1 MVIAVL
7 FLSFDHYKPLEFISS
22 TQVWLALSSEP
33 YCISLSPGK
42 KNGGKIV
49 EGAVKPEDQ
58 KDKEGVC
65 NPSVPSSDQNQ
76 ETVETQKSPL
86 PAASAEEANAK
97 PAQKKMVKAKR
108 GPRKK

>member
-1 MVIAVL
+1 M
-7 FLSFDHYKPLEFISS
+7 
-22 TQVWLALSSEP
+22 ALSSEP
-33 YCISLSPGK
+33 YSISLSPGK

-49 EGAVKPEDQ
+49 EGAVKPEEQ
-58 KDKEGVC
+58 KDKEGGC

-76 ETVETQKSPL
+76 ETVESQKTPL
-86 PAASAEEANAK
+86 PADCAEEANAK